1 MLPGMKSDDRS
12 YTVRFAD
19 RDVTVRHGRNL
30 RKALLAAG
38 LTPHNQAARW
48 LNCKGFGT
56 CGTCAVR
63 VEGPVS
69 PPTRRE
75 RWRLGF
81 PPHDREA
88 GLRLA
93 CQCRVEGDLEV
104 QKHPGFWGQQADSP
118 PVR

>member
-1 MLPGMKSDDRS
+1 MKERC
-12 YTVRFAD
+12 TVRFGEVEIEVE
-19 RDVTVRHGRNL
+19 RGRNL
-30 RKALLAAG
+30 RKALKAAG
-38 LTPHNQAARW
+38 LAPHNGHAGW
-48 LNCKGFGT
+48 LNCRGFGT
-56 CGTCAVR
+56 CGTCAVA

-93 CQCRVEGDLEV
+93 CQCRVEGDLV
-104 QKHPGFWGQQADSP
+104 VHKFAGFWGQHVED
-118 PVR
+118 RRDG